1 MASRLMSFF
10 GLFVMLGLAWL
21 LSNNKRKI
29 DFRVILGGLSLQ
41 FVLAASIL
49 KSRFGQKIFEYAKE
63 GVTTVINLSDKG
75 AVFLFGDNFSDH
87 FFAFKVLPTIIF
99 VSSLSYLLF
108 YFGVMQKV
116 VSGIAWLMEKTM
128 NISGSEGLVTAANIF
143 CGQTEAPLF
152 VKPYLK
158 TMTKAEI
165 HTMMTGGMATA
176 AGGVLA
182 AYVGFGVSA
191 GHLLAASLMSAPAA
205 IVISRI
211 IYPELEASPTAGH
224 VAVALDIPES
234 NAFEAACTGAA
245 DGLKLALNVGAML
258 IAFIG
263 LVALCN
269 LGIGHVG
276 AFVGVEGLSLE
287 MILGKLFQPIAYF
300 MGVPWDESFLIAQFL
315 GEKMVLNEFIAYVH
329 LMDHAQLGELSERS
343 VTIATYALCGFA
355 NFSSI
360 AIQIGGMGALEPS
373 RKKDFA
379 ACGFKAM
386 LGGTLAAFSTAC
398 VAGILIP

>member
-1 MASRLMSFF
+1 M
-10 GLFVMLGLAWL
+10 
-21 LSNNKRKI
+21 
-29 DFRVILGGLSLQ
+29 
-41 FVLAASIL
+41 
-49 KSRFGQKIFEYAKE
+49 IFEYAKD
-63 GVTTVINLSDKG
+63 GVTTIINLSDKG
-75 AVFLFGDNFSDH
+75 AVFLFGDNFADH

-116 VSGIAWLMEKTM
+116 VSGIAWLMKKTM

-158 TMTKAEI
+158 TMTRAEI

-211 IYPELEASPTAGH
+211 IYPELEESPTKGQ
-224 VAVALDIPES
+224 VAVALEIPES

-258 IAFIG
+258 IAFIS
-263 LVALCN
+263 LVALFN
-269 LGIGHVG
+269 LGLGKLGTLVG
-276 AFVGVEGLSLE
+276 FDGLSLE
-287 MILGKLFQPIAYF
+287 LILGRLFQPLAYF
-300 MGVPWDESFLIAQFL
+300 MGIPWDESFMIAQFL

-373 RKKDFA
+373 RKRDFA
-379 ACGFKAM
+379 ACGFKSM

-398 VAGILIP
+398 VAGILVP

>member
-1 MASRLMSFF
+1 MSFL

-41 FVLAASIL
+41 FILAASIL
-49 KSRFGQKIFEYAKE
+49 KSSLGQMIFEYAKD
-63 GVTTVINLSDKG
+63 GVTTIINLSDKG
-75 AVFLFGDNFSDH
+75 AVFLFGDNFADH

-116 VSGIAWLMEKTM
+116 VSGIAWLMKKTM

-158 TMTKAEI
+158 TMTRAEI

-211 IYPELEASPTAGH
+211 IYPELEESPTKGQ
-224 VAVALDIPES
+224 VAVALEIPES

-258 IAFIG
+258 IAFIS
-263 LVALCN
+263 LVALFN
-269 LGIGHVG
+269 LGLGKLGTLVG
-276 AFVGVEGLSLE
+276 FDGLSLE
-287 MILGKLFQPIAYF
+287 LILGRLFQPLAYF
-300 MGVPWDESFLIAQFL
+300 MGIPWDESFMIAQFL

-373 RKKDFA
+373 RKRDFA
-379 ACGFKAM
+379 ACGFKSM

-398 VAGILIP
+398 VAGILVP